1 MEIERLHAL
10 AIDVFKTINI
20 IKPSFMKDIDIFV
33 KHYKSSKYGEKSLIV
48 LGLKIWNQIPSDA
61 NSLPY
66 ITKLKDYIRTWF
78 GSSCKCNICRM
89 MN

>member
-48 LGLKIWNQIPSDA
+48 LGLEIWNQLP
-61 NSLPY
+61 SLPS

-78 GSSCKCNICRM
+78 GSSCKYNICRM

>member
-10 AIDVFKTINI
+10 AIDVSKTINI
-20 IKPSFMKDIDIFV
+20 ITPSFMKDIDIFV

-61 NSLPY
+61 KSLPY